1 MKFTINGQTPQLDDN
16 PMVSKCL
23 AVLDK
28 LPDGELITSPVL
40 AQAAGYALEYIIA
53 RGYLLPETY
62 CVKHAN
68 KKLYGNQK
76 TIKAWKAQELQG

>member
-1 MKFTINGQTPQLDDN
+1 MKFTINGSAPKLDDN
-16 PMVSKCL
+16 PLVAKCL

-28 LPDGELITSPVL
+28 LPVGELITAPRL
-40 AQAAGYALEYIIA
+40 AQAAGYAVESIIA